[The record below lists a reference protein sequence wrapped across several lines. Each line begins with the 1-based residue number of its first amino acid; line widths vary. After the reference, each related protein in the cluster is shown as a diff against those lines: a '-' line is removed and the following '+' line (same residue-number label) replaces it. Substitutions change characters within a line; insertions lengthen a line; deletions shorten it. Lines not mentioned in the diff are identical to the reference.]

1 MVLANSEFSV
11 NVYLLVIDVV
21 NGDLIRAL
29 PIPTLANGSDTQQLR
44 TAMIFIENERVLV
57 GMGYESD
64 S

>member
-1 MVLANSEFSV
+1 M
-11 NVYLLVIDVV
+11 IDVV

-44 TAMIFIENERVLV
+44 AAMIFIENERVLV